1 MKKAK
6 KFLSVFFSLT
16 ILLTAML
23 TGFTASAEEL
33 TEGFYQYSVYNG
45 EACITDVDTSIS
57 GDVVIP
63 STLGGYKVVYIG
75 ESAFEGCTR
84 INRITVPDT
93 VKQIYAWAFWK
104 CRNLEEIKLGNN
116 VESVGNYAFEDCSSI
131 KEITVPENVEFF
143 DIQACRL
150 CYSLE
155 TINILGKNTRMGYLS
170 SETYPCLEHYSA
182 FLNCYNL
189 KTININ
195 SENIYY
201 CFDNG
206 VLFSKDKSQLIW
218 YSPCKTDSSY
228 TVPDGVKSIAETSFY
243 SNNYIETVVIA
254 NSVEKIGRSA
264 FENCGRLKNI
274 QIGKNIK
281 TVGIYAFE
289 GTPFFND
296 ENNWEDGYLYLDNIL
311 LICNHN
317 NTEHDIVIK
326 DRTEVIADYAFARP
340 ESIQYAESV
349 SIPDSVKYIGRSAFN
364 ADIDQFCD
372 VKNLQLPSNLVY
384 IGDYAFKGWTGIS
397 KLEIPDSVEEIGI
410 YTFADCTNLSEITLG
425 ENIKKIQ
432 WNSLLGTAFYDNP
445 SNWDGDVLYKG
456 KYLIS
461 AKISISG
468 KYSIKEGT
476 EIIAGQTFGW
486 CKNLTEI
493 AIPESI
499 SIIPADC
506 FELCEKLETIYLPK
520 SIKLIKIF
528 AFNGC
533 SALKYIR
540 YIGTESMK
548 ADIEIQPYNEEFENA
563 EWIYGESASLLNGFV
578 SPVDYRATQTFTV
591 TLSDGAKAEW
601 YVNNQLVNSGSSCTV
616 NEAKYDYEI
625 RVFVT
630 DAEGNGFVDEAK
642 ITVKTSFF
650 NKLIAFF
657 KGLFGLLPVY
667 VDGYKT

>member
-6 KFLSVFFSLT
+6 KFLSVFFCLT
-16 ILLTAML
+16 ILLTALL

-33 TEGFYQYSVYNG
+33 TEGFYKYSIYDG

-75 ESAFEGCTR
+75 ESAFEGC
-84 INRITVPDT
+84 INVDKITVPDT
-93 VKQIYAWAFWK
+93 VEVIYPWAFLNCK
-104 CRNLEEIKLGNN
+104 NLKEIKLGKN
-116 VESVGNYAFEDCSSI
+116 VRSIGYYAFEDCSSI

-143 DIQACRL
+143 DIQACGF
-150 CYSLE
+150 CDSLE
-155 TINILGKNTRMGYLS
+155 TINILGKNTRMS
-170 SETYPCLEHYSA
+170 SKTYPYLVYDSA
-182 FLNCYNL
+182 FPGCNNL
-189 KTININ
+189 KAININ

-218 YSPCKTDSSY
+218 YSPYKTDSSY
-228 TVPDGVKSIAETSFY
+228 TVPDGVKNIENYSFEG
-243 SNNYIETVVIA
+243 NNHIETVAIA
-254 NSVEKIGRSA
+254 NSVEKIGCSA
-264 FENCGRLKNI
+264 FENCSRLKNI

-281 TVGIYAFE
+281 AVEDNAFE
-289 GTPFFND
+289 GTAFFND
-296 ENNWEDGYLYLDNIL
+296 ENNWDDGYLYLDNVL
-311 LICNHN
+311 LFYNY
-317 NTEHDIVIK
+317 EAGRDRDIVIRDGTK
-326 DRTEVIADYAFARP
+326 IIADYALYHPFV
-340 ESIQYAESV
+340 STGVYVESV
-349 SIPDSVKYIGRSAFN
+349 SIPDSVTIIGDYAFDGFSN
-364 ADIDQFCD
+364 
-372 VKNLQLPSNLVY
+372 VKNLKLPSNLVY
-384 IGDYAFKGWTGIS
+384 IGDFAFNYWNGIS
-397 KLEIPDSVEEIGI
+397 QLEIPNSVEEIGELA
-410 YTFADCTNLSEITLG
+410 FNQCTNLSEITLG

-445 SNWDGDVLYKG
+445 SNWDGDVLYIG
-456 KYLIS
+456 KYLID
-461 AKISISG
+461 AKDSISG

-476 EIIAGQTFGW
+476 EIIAVSAFW
-486 CKNLTEI
+486 YCNNLTEI
-493 AIPESI
+493 VIPESI
-499 SIIPADC
+499 RVISDGALGGC
-506 FELCEKLETIYLPK
+506 HNLKTVYLPK
-520 SIKLIKIF
+520 SIKLIETLAF
-528 AFNGC
+528 ADCF
-533 SALKYIR
+533 ALKYIR
-540 YIGTESMK
+540 YSGTESMK

-578 SPVDYRATQTFTV
+578 SHVDYRATQTFTV

-625 RVFVT
+625 RVLVT

-642 ITVKTSFF
+642 ITVKNSFF